1 MENLKTA
8 LTWFDIV
15 TVKDDDSKYK
25 VIEQFV
31 QDVIDF
37 SSQYG
42 SDISVSY
49 SALNLSGKPS
59 NFPDYGDFPQACV
72 TVTTIFFLFI
82 PFIINNLPYFLVMN

>member
-72 TVTTIFFLFI
+72 TVPTTSNIYT
-82 PFIINNLPYFLVMN
+82 NNYYQLALLLIMI